1 MPAWR
6 SIEDARTAVS
16 EQETRPDDGR
26 WQGLKPGALLLLVL
40 SLCLIAY
47 GVVLFQFDP
56 SRRASEIVFGA
67 EADQALVRLYLQAVD
82 IDPLNDSIQI
92 RISVLPNAAGSKI
105 ADRDYTL
112 HIWHDDQ
119 VDDLAIE
126 KGHPLPETT
135 LQVNLQ
141 DGDAHNYP
149 LDTYAFSVALKAVE
163 NAVAGQELPIRLTA
177 WDSLTDFKLN
187 RVTAT
192 GESSGLMVGLSVQR
206 EGAESFFAIALY
218 GAMLVMASCALTIG
232 TLVFLRKRRIEVS
245 MIGALGAIIFALPA
259 LRHSLPGSPPMG
271 IWLDV
276 LIFFWAELAAIMAL
290 CLFVAAW
297 ALRGARP
304 HDH

>member
-1 MPAWR
+1 M
-6 SIEDARTAVS
+6 SDQDAQAEES
-16 EQETRPDDGR
+16 R
-26 WQGLKPGALLLLVL
+26 WQGLKPGALLILML

-47 GVVLFQFDP
+47 GAVLIQFDP

-67 EADQALVRLYLQAVD
+67 PADQALVRLYLQAVD

-92 RISVLPNAAGSKI
+92 RISVLPNAAGAKI
-105 ADRDYTL
+105 ADRNYTL

-119 VDDLAIE
+119 IDDLVIE
-126 KGHPLPETT
+126 KDRPLPETT

-163 NAVAGQELPIRLTA
+163 NASAGQANELPIRLTA

-187 RVTAT
+187 RVPAT
-192 GESSGLMVGLSVQR
+192 GESSELMIGLAVQR
-206 EGAESFFAIALY
+206 EGAASFFAIALY

-259 LRHSLPGSPPMG
+259 LRHALPGSPPMG
-271 IWLDV
+271 VWLDV